1 MSMWSLTYQQS
12 AFRWHHSTEYFI
24 RLLPTRWRLK
34 PHSIDTERN
43 YVTVTRCI
51 VYADRKRWEGMQT
64 WLSWDAAVSACSKQ
78 SARARVTCRSRKS
91 RCTSETSMPRW
102 SWWTSSS
109 RVAARS
115 RRAYGNEEH
124 DQLTEW
130 WGAGVVVCLERGADL
145 HTAQLTPLPLTV
157 SCFKKMSQTDPR
169 DALQTEMDVW
179 CDKLA
184 VDRRRY
190 RKRNCAENYTKW
202 RDKFI
207 CLNCNQH
214 FKP

>member
-12 AFRWHHSTEYFI
+12 AFRWHHSTEHSI

-91 RCTSETSMPRW
+91 RCTSETSMPW
-102 SWWTSSS
+102 SSWWTSSS
-109 RVAARS
+109 RVASRS

-124 DQLTEW
+124 DQL
-130 WGAGVVVCLERGADL
+130 
-145 HTAQLTPLPLTV
+145 
-157 SCFKKMSQTDPR
+157 SQTDPR
-169 DALQTEMDVW
+169 DALQTEMDVR